1 MGVIT
6 LCLLPALCLLIG
18 SPPDGAILSSSW
30 MLTHLLEHMLALA
43 IESPPP
49 APFGHLGGPGRL
61 PWKLDDIMDQKQV
74 WGSDRISSSTTEK
87 RGAAQVRVG

>member
-1 MGVIT
+1 MCGAQELADVGVII

-30 MLTHLLEHMLALA
+30 VSIHLLEHMLALA

-49 APFGHLGGPGRL
+49 APFSHPQGPGRL
-61 PWKLDDIMDQKQV
+61 PWKQDEIM
-74 WGSDRISSSTTEK
+74 G
-87 RGAAQVRVG
+87 